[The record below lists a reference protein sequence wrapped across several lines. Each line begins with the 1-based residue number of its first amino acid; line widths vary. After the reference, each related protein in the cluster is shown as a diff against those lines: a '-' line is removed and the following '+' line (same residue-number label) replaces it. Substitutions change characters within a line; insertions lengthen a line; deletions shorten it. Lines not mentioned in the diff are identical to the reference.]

1 MNPEASDVGT
11 VVGVPPSILTTWCSV
26 HVEDSINAL
35 SGTRLDYPIQVNET
49 FLFQDP
55 WVHVIFEVAIVNC
68 DTDAVQPQRL
78 KEDRVLVPE
87 DIFQKL

>member
-1 MNPEASDVGT
+1 MPAT
-11 VVGVPPSILTTWCSV
+11 VLPSWRSV
-26 HVEDSINAL
+26 HVEDGVNAL
-35 SGTRLDYPIQVNET
+35 SGTGLDYPIQLNET

-87 DIFQKL
+87 EIFQKL

>member
-11 VVGVPPSILTTWCSV
+11 VVGVPSSVLTTWCSV
-26 HVEDSINAL
+26 HVEDGVNAL
-35 SGTRLDYPIQVNET
+35 SGTGLDYPIQLNET

-87 DIFQKL
+87 EIFQKL